1 MLIKDKDITSYQLL
15 LIKQDRVLVLASL
28 TSFFDYTVVNLD
40 FFFFF
45 FFTFR
50 KKNGSVGRWG
60 TKHFIGMAKQGK
72 GYIVVK

>member
-1 MLIKDKDITSYQLL
+1 MSKQPLKNVVSMLIKDRDITSYQLL

-28 TSFFDYTVVNLD
+28 TSVFDYTVVNLELF

-50 KKNGSVGRWG
+50 KK
-60 TKHFIGMAKQGK
+60 
-72 GYIVVK
+72 

>member
-28 TSFFDYTVVNLD
+28 TSVFDYTVVNLEL

-45 FFTFR
+45 FFLLFE
-50 KKNGSVGRWG
+50 KNESVGRWE
-60 TKHFIGMAKQGK
+60 TKHFIGMA
-72 GYIVVK
+72 